1 MEEVLSRDL
10 KGEFR
15 MSKST
20 QIIQRLCERVEP
32 IFPKDQIDAILFGSY
47 ARGDAGPDSDMDVLM
62 LVDAPRETI
71 SERNWQ
77 IGELAADLLMEYGV
91 VVSPIVENRRYF
103 QENADLIPLFR
114 NIRREGVRFHA

>member
-1 MEEVLSRDL
+1 
-10 KGEFR
+10 
-15 MSKST
+15 MSESE
-20 QIIQRLCERVEP
+20 QILQRLCDAAGP
-32 IFPKDQIDAILFGSY
+32 IFPQDRIDAILFGSY
-47 ARGDAGPDSDMDVLM
+47 ARGDAGPDSDIDVLM

-114 NIRREGVRFHA
+114 NIRREGISISVVPT